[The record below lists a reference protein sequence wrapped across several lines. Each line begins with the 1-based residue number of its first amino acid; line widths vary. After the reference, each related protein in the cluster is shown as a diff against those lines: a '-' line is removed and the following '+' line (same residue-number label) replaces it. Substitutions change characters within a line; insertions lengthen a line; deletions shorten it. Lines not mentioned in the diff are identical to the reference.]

1 MSSLFKGLGEFSG
14 GRSSP
19 FTHEF
24 RSGEVYVAQVLEIIK
39 DNDNPIGIGAI
50 RINRGNQSIT
60 PENEVPT
67 IAEPL
72 DRNHYRLPLTGEQVL
87 VIQQNG
93 KYYYFTVV
101 TSVANLLTNIDPSM
115 MLTAVQSSG
124 TSALLTDTDAE
135 RKRFESKVSM
145 TSTLLES
152 KTQLPSRIREGDTIL
167 EGRLGGVIKLTQ
179 TITKDGVWDKQNQIT
194 NIGES
199 YDGDP
204 MLVMKSNIRRK
215 SFDDLDIVNPPMQGL
230 EDDNINQENSSIY
243 LTTTQNIPIQL
254 ASSKKFFSWT
264 ANVVAAGS
272 SILSDPTTAVLSS
285 LIPET
290 FDPNQEV
297 QVVVSGMIMSEG
309 PGGAGPGN
317 GASLG
322 LQESELLA
330 YEVLIAHEGFGGGEA
345 GWDINQWRIGHGS
358 STFTLDDGTV
368 VRMPGDKTQWPV
380 AYDRAT
386 KAFTYVYIGNEVEER
401 GHRLSNGYVWHSKD
415 SGRTKSPIIT
425 IEDAHRD
432 LARRV
437 RDEFLPATKRDTVAA
452 CTRAG
457 LDGEAIWT
465 ALGKGAH
472 AALCSIKYN
481 YGNVTQN
488 GAANAAAASRG
499 DRNVLAN
506 WIENSL
512 QGGSKQRH
520 REEAFTCRTG
530 TLPG

>member
-1 MSSLFKGLGEFSG
+1 MSSLFKGLGEFAG

-39 DNDNPIGIGAI
+39 DDANPIAIGAI
-50 RINRGNQSIT
+50 RINRGNQPIT
-60 PENEVPT
+60 PEKEVTT

-124 TSALLTDTDAE
+124 TRALLTDTDAE
-135 RKRFESKVSM
+135 RKRFESRVDM
-145 TSTLLES
+145 TSGLLES
-152 KTQLPSRIREGDTIL
+152 KTQLPSRVREGDTIL
-167 EGRLGGVIKLTQ
+167 EGRMGGVIKLTQ
-179 TITKDGVWDKQNQIT
+179 TISKEGIWDKQKQIT
-194 NIGES
+194 NIGNS

-230 EDDNINQENSSIY
+230 EDDDINEENSSIY
-243 LTTTQNIPIQL
+243 LTTTQNVPMQL

-264 ANVVAAGS
+264 ANVLAAGS
-272 SILSDPTTAVLSS
+272 DILSDPATAVLSS
-285 LIPET
+285 LIPDAY
-290 FDPNQEV
+290 DPKDEV
-297 QVVVSGMIMSEG
+297 EVIVGGIVHGSGV
-309 PGGAGPGN
+309 GGGGGGN
-317 GASLG
+317 GAALG
-322 LQESELLA
+322 LPESEALA
-330 YEVLIAHEGFGGGEA
+330 YDLILSHEGTILEA
-345 GWDINQWRIGHGS
+345 MWDIANWRIGHGS
-358 STFTLDDGTV
+358 STFTLQDNSIV
-368 VRMPGDKTQWPV
+368 KLPGDPTKWPTGFDPVTKTLS
-380 AYDRAT
+380 
-386 KAFTYVYIGNEVEER
+386 FTDIGNEATTR
-401 GHRLSNGYVWHSKD
+401 GTKLSNGWMWKSKQ
-415 SGRTKSPIIT
+415 SGRSSMNLIS
-425 IEDAHRD
+425 ELDADRD

-437 RDEFLPATKRDTVAA
+437 RDEFLPGTKQGVVAA
-452 CTRAG
+452 ARDAG
-457 LDGEAIWT
+457 KDGEAIWST
-465 ALGKGAH
+465 MGKGGH

-488 GAANAAAASRG
+488 GAAKAAVNANG

-512 QGGSKQRH
+512 AGGSKDRH
-520 REEAFTCRTG
+520 KDEAFTCRTG
-530 TLPG
+530 TVR